1 MKVGDMV
8 QTIVGWSYKTWTGIV
23 LELET
28 NRNRTD
34 GVEWANVLW
43 TEASVTDGQISW
55 QPTTKLEV
63 ISESR

>member
-8 QTIVGWSYKTWTGIV
+8 QTIAGWSYKTWTGIV

-28 NRNRTD
+28 NRTD
-34 GVEWANVLW
+34 GAEWANVLW
-43 TEASVTDGQISW
+43 TEASVTDGQIFW

>member
-1 MKVGDMV
+1 MQVGDMV
-8 QTIVGWSYKTWTGIV
+8 QTIAGWSYKTWTGIV

-28 NRNRTD
+28 NSY
-34 GVEWANVLW
+34 GAEWANVLW
-43 TEASVTDGQISW
+43 TEASASDGQIFW

>member
-1 MKVGDMV
+1 MQVGDMV
-8 QTIVGWSYKTWTGIV
+8 QTIAGWSYKTWTGIV

-28 NRNRTD
+28 NRTD
-34 GVEWANVLW
+34 GAEWANVLW
-43 TEASVTDGQISW
+43 TEASVTDGQIFW

>member
-1 MKVGDMV
+1 VQVGDMV
-8 QTIVGWSYKTWTGIV
+8 QTIAGWSYKTWTGIV

-28 NRNRTD
+28 NRTD
-34 GVEWANVLW
+34 GAEWANVLW
-43 TEASVTDGQISW
+43 TEASVTDGQIFW

>member
-1 MKVGDMV
+1 VKVGDMV

-43 TEASVTDGQISW
+43 TEASVTDGQIFW

>member
-1 MKVGDMV
+1 MV
-8 QTIVGWSYKTWTGIV
+8 QTIAGWSYKTWTGIV

-28 NRNRTD
+28 NRTD
-34 GVEWANVLW
+34 GAEWANVLW
-43 TEASVTDGQISW
+43 TEASATDGQIFW

>member
-1 MKVGDMV
+1 MQVGDMV

-28 NRNRTD
+28 NRTD
-34 GVEWANVLW
+34 GAEWANVLW
-43 TEASVTDGQISW
+43 TEASATDGQIFW

-63 ISESR
+63 ISASR

>member
-1 MKVGDMV
+1 MQVGDIV

-28 NRNRTD
+28 NCY

-43 TEASVTDGQISW
+43 TETSVTDGQIFW
-55 QPTTKLEV
+55 QPISKLEV

>member
-1 MKVGDMV
+1 VKVGDMV
-8 QTIVGWSYKTWTGIV
+8 QTIAGWSYKTWTGIV

-28 NRNRTD
+28 NRTD

-43 TEASVTDGQISW
+43 TEVSITDGQIFW

-63 ISESR
+63 LSESR

>member
-1 MKVGDMV
+1 MQVGDMV
-8 QTIVGWSYKTWTGIV
+8 QTIAGWSYKTWTGIV

-28 NRNRTD
+28 NRTD
-34 GVEWANVLW
+34 GAEWANVLW
-43 TEASVTDGQISW
+43 TEASATDGQIFW

>member
-1 MKVGDMV
+1 VKVGDMV